1 LEVFLKAN
9 FKIYIYNILIVE
21 MGRKGSES
29 SDNHEEDFEEEEE
42 VVLILFRFQYKN
54 KFNRKLR
61 D

>member
-1 LEVFLKAN
+1 
-9 FKIYIYNILIVE
+9 